1 MKNTG
6 IVRKIDRLGRIV
18 IPKEIRNTLRI
29 LDDDNLELLVDGENI
44 ILRKYSYLKSFS
56 NVAKSLLDS
65 MNLKDET
72 IILYDSEGIV
82 INLGKYKNIS
92 NISSELL
99 RYMNIY
105 NDILNSGKIN
115 INDNLVLNINYYIK
129 PILSNGKIIGVL
141 LLFSENNL
149 DSKNINIINYIGNF
163 LGTYICS

>member
-29 LDDDNLELLVDGENI
+29 LDDDNLELLVDGETI
-44 ILRKYSYLKSFS
+44 ILRKYSYIKNFTD
-56 NVAKSLLDS
+56 VAKNLLSS

-72 IILYDSEGIV
+72 IILYDSKGAI
-82 INLGKYKNIS
+82 INLGKYKNIN
-92 NISSELL
+92 NISFELL
-99 RYMNIY
+99 KYMNIY
-105 NDILNSGKIN
+105 KDTLSSGKIN

-129 PILSNGKIIGVL
+129 PILSNGKIIGVI
-141 LLFSENNL
+141 LLFSEDEL